1 MTDPTPGQERSITPA
16 TGKTDAPLLD
26 EPANQH
32 QDIQDPESDISKGGV
47 QPGAVG
53 IRRDSNGVPLPDGVD
68 EKAVIRKVDW
78 ALIPWL
84 SVLYLLSFLDRSA
97 IGNAQLY
104 GLSADLK
111 LTPQQL
117 NLCITVFFFTYALLE
132 VPTNL
137 LIKRFRPSIV
147 LSVITFFV
155 GICMMAQGF
164 ATNYAGLLAAR
175 ICLGIAEA
183 GLFPGVN
190 FILSSWYRRSEF
202 GLRAAIFFSA
212 ATASGAFGG
221 LLSAAIQNMDGVG
234 GYEGWRWIFLLV
246 GLVSTLAGIV
256 SFWLV
261 QDFPDTAKCLTPD
274 EREYILAR
282 LAADQQ
288 FSSKGEPFRW
298 RHVARAFLDAKT
310 FVGMLAYA
318 GADAPLYAFSLF
330 TPKIIQQLGYTSTRA
345 NLLSVP
351 IYVLA
356 CIVTCLVGFIANKKG
371 NRPLLNLICQ
381 APGIIGYIVLIVSRN
396 PAVSY
401 AFIYIAALGVYPC
414 IANTIAMTSGVEGVY
429 KRSAVMGIIISF
441 GNLNGAVSSNIY
453 RAQDRP
459 WYPLGHGIVLLYL
472 GIGVITTT
480 IYWWMLANANKRK
493 ARGDFDETILDPS
506 LSQAEVEATLEKV
519 RAEDRRRDEAD
530 GLVGKIRSVYRQLD
544 MLPGGTYASVEHAKH
559 AKGDDWSGYYYHI

>member
-1 MTDPTPGQERSITPA
+1 MTDRDSNAHDGRSITPA
-16 TGKTDAPLLD
+16 TATDTPMLADHGGTPKDGYDD
-26 EPANQH
+26 ESQA
-32 QDIQDPESDISKGGV
+32 GL
-47 QPGAVG
+47 
-53 IRRDSNGVPLPDGVD
+53 RTDSSGVPLPPGVD
-68 EKAVIRKVDW
+68 EKKLMRKVDLK
-78 ALIPWL
+78 LIPWL
-84 SVLYLLSFLDRSA
+84 SFLYLLSFLDRSA

-104 GLSADLK
+104 GLGADLK

-117 NLCITVFFFTYALLE
+117 NLCITVFFFTYSLLE

-137 LIKRFRPSIV
+137 LLKRLQPSLV

-164 ATNYAGLLAAR
+164 AQSFGGLMAAR
-175 ICLGIAEA
+175 VCLGIAEA

-190 FILSSWYRRSEF
+190 FMLSGWYKRSEF

-234 GYEGWRWIFLLV
+234 GYEGWRWIFILI
-246 GLVSTLAGIV
+246 GIV
-256 SFWLV
+256 TSICGILSFWLV
-261 QDFPDTAKCLTPD
+261 QDFPDKARCLTEP
-274 EREYILAR
+274 ERKYLIAR

-288 FSSKGEPFRW
+288 FSSEGEPFRW
-298 RHVARAFLDAKT
+298 RHVARAFLDPKT
-310 FVGMLAYA
+310 TVGMLAYA

-356 CIVTCLVGFIANKKG
+356 CIVTCVVGFVANKKG

-381 APGIIGYIVLIVSRN
+381 AVGMTGYIVLIASRN

-401 AFIYIAALGVYPC
+401 AFIYLAALGVYPC
-414 IANTIAMTSGVEGVY
+414 IANTIAMTSGVEGMY
-429 KRSAVMGIIISF
+429 KRSAVMGVVISF

-453 RAQDRP
+453 RNQDRP

-472 GIGVITTT
+472 GMGMITTAL
-480 IYWWMLANANKRK
+480 YWWMIASANRRK
-493 ARGDFDETILDPS
+493 ARGEYDETILDPS
-506 LSQAEVEATLEKV
+506 LSQAEVEAALEKA
-519 RAEDRRRDEAD
+519 RQEGERRDAAD
-530 GLVGKIRSVYRQLD
+530 GIRGRIRAVYRRLD
-544 MLPGGTYASVEHAKH
+544 MLPGGTYASVEHAKR
-559 AKGDDWSGYYYHI
+559 AKGDDWSGYQYHI